1 MNDKNPH
8 NQRLRLIM
16 AGYFAD
22 WFRIERIWTSAR
34 KVAAS
39 RAATDALDDFLK
51 EHSPPSRCKA
61 KE

>member
-8 NQRLRLIM
+8 NARLRLIM
-16 AGYFAD
+16 AGYYVD
-22 WFRIERIWTSAR
+22 LFRIEKIWTSAW
-34 KVAAS
+34 KLEAS

-51 EHSPPSRCKA
+51 EYSSPSTYKA